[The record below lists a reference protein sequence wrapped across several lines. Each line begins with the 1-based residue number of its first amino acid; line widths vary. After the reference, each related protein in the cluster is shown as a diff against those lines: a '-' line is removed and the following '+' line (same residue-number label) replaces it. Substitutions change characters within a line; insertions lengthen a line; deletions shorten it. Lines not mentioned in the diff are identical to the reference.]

1 MNERL
6 DRLLSARRDGA
17 LDSALDEAL
26 NGAPDGAS
34 EGAERSELE
43 RLLAASDDARRR
55 AIEFEDVDA
64 SLRRLAAEAIPEERL
79 GRSYSAL
86 VGRLGASGETGTR
99 RHLVSI
105 RRVSRRR
112 LLGWG
117 IAAAAAL
124 WVASLVIPRG
134 DESAGDLASLG
145 LAEAGDLEVIE
156 ELELLEFLAARDRQA
171 EGPRG

>member
-6 DRLLSARRDGA
+6 DRLLSAKRDGA
-17 LDSALDEAL
+17 LDTALDGSLDEAL
-26 NGAPDGAS
+26 YES
-34 EGAERSELE
+34 ERSELE
-43 RLLAASDDARRR
+43 RLLEASEDARRR
-55 AIEFEDVDA
+55 AIEFELIDA
-64 SLRRLAAEAIPEERL
+64 SLRRLAAEVIPEQRLER
-79 GRSYSAL
+79 GYSAL
-86 VGRLGASGETGTR
+86 ARRVEASGETGNR

-105 RRVSRRR
+105 RGVSRRR

-134 DESAGDLASLG
+134 DEPADDLASLG